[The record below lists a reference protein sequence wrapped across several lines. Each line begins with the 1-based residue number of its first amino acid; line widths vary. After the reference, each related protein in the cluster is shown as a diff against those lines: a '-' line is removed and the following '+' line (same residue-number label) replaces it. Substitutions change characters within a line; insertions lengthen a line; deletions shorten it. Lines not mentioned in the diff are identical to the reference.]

1 MQPEV
6 STVAGWGSYS
16 CRLGL
21 RGGGALVTS
30 VMRSAEHPEHLV
42 RVGVGVGVR
51 VRVRVRVREGIGLRL
66 GLGLGL
72 GLKVRAKVRVRVMVP
87 GAPRASARRRA

>member
-6 STVAGWGSYS
+6 STVAAWGSYS

-21 RGGGALVTS
+21 RGGGALVTA
-30 VMRSAEHPEHLV
+30 VMRRAEHPEHLV
-42 RVGVGVGVR
+42 RVGVGVR

-72 GLKVRAKVRVRVMVP
+72 GLKVRAKVRVRIMVP
-87 GAPRASARRRA
+87 GAPRATARRLA